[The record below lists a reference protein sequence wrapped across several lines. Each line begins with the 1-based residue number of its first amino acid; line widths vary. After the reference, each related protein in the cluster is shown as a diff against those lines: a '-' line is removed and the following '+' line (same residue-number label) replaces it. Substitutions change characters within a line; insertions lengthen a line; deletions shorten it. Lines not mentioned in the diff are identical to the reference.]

1 MAPRAPLLA
10 TCIAAAGVIGT
21 VHLLAGERQA
31 EVSFVT
37 PNLRGEAAAALAA
50 AVLVGSLAMPAPASA
65 GLKYSVFGFGEGT
78 SDAYNQ
84 IDADQP
90 NPYNVFSN
98 PKDKIYVQDNPE
110 YIAKKK
116 ASCDESFKRL
126 QELPPLIKTRQA
138 ENVKSLLTLQ
148 LGSLRSNMEYITAN
162 GSPGYGDYDQSG
174 PKWVKA
180 NKFFQKIV
188 DVKVAA
194 ESKTFDLAAD
204 EYPKAMAAL
213 AEWKAAVKY

>member
-1 MAPRAPLLA
+1 MAPRATLLA
-10 TCIAAAGVIGT
+10 TCIAAAGVIGA
-21 VHLLAGERQA
+21 VHLLGGERQA
-31 EVSFVT
+31 EVSFLT
-37 PNLRGEAAAALAA
+37 PKLRGEAAAALAA

-116 ASCDESFKRL
+116 IACDESFKRL

>member
-188 DVKVAA
+188 DVKVASTSKKFEKAA
-194 ESKTFDLAAD
+194 EEYQGALAAL
-204 EYPKAMAAL
+204 E
-213 AEWKAAVKY
+213 EWKAAVKY